1 MTHLKAALAELI
13 NRRRSIRD
21 QSRQLKEIARLPI
34 EADALRCVTRT
45 ELSDRL
51 DCAQTHGEWS
61 QRETD
66 LLAGCPI
73 EDLITDGVNPGDR
86 RALWYL
92 VKSFGARSVL
102 EVGTN
107 VGASTFHLAAALKS
121 SAGND
126 DAHLVTVDIED
137 VNHEETGVWK
147 SRGLLSSPEEMI
159 RKIGARKLV
168 TFVHDTSLRYLE
180 DCSETFDLVFLDGD
194 HTAANV
200 YQEISLCLKL
210 LNRDGIILLHDYFP
224 RNRPLWK
231 GNFPRV
237 GPYLALSRVR
247 KENPRI
253 TVLPFNELP
262 WPTKLG
268 TKKTTLALVTR
279 R

>member
-1 MTHLKAALAELI
+1 MTYLKAALAGLI

-34 EADALRCVTRT
+34 EADALRCVTRR

-51 DCAQTHGEWS
+51 DCARTHEEWS
-61 QRETD
+61 RTETD
-66 LLAGCPI
+66 LLDGCPI
-73 EDLITDGVNPGDR
+73 KDQISDGVNPGDR

-92 VKSFGARSVL
+92 VKSFAARSVL

-121 SAGND
+121 SAGEN
-126 DAHLVTVDIED
+126 AHLVTVDITD
-137 VNHEETGVWK
+137 VNHEETGAWK
-147 SRGLLSSPEEMI
+147 SRGLLFSPEEMI
-159 RKIGARKLV
+159 RKIGGGELV
-168 TFVHDTSLRYLE
+168 TFVQDTSRRYLE
-180 DCSETFDLVFLDGD
+180 GCSETFDLVFLDGD

-200 YQEISLCLKL
+200 YQEISLSLKL

-224 RNRPLWK
+224 GNRPLWK
-231 GNFPRV
+231 GNFPTV
-237 GPYLALSRVR
+237 GPYLALSRVI

-253 TVLPFNELP
+253 TVLPLNELP

-268 TKKTTLALVTR
+268 TKKTTLSLVTR
-279 R
+279 H